1 MASPAN
7 WASNSLV
14 LPPSRKQD
22 AETRLGG
29 PGGALVVR
37 LPGWGGMLSP
47 CGGQP
52 WMQGGTVPTKG
63 LYCGARS
70 WM

>member
-14 LPPSRKQD
+14 LPLSRKQD

-29 PGGALVVR
+29 PGGALAVR
-37 LPGWGGMLSP
+37 LPRVACSAP
-47 CGGQP
+47 VAGQP

-63 LYCGARS
+63 LHCGARS